1 VTLLHVRKEK
11 IMSKLSVYFLFLF
24 LSAGAVFAQ
33 QVHSEAEVKQA
44 CTNNLKLSALTSNCH
59 QNIDLTKNKK
69 VQKTCAQDIQY
80 CSDKIICF
88 LATVKRHGKRFWAT
102 SGNGSKYLKEASRRD
117 LACGKL
123 PPKLQEP
130 PLSSDAPQS
139 NSVTSKPQ
147 EDLNTPNLEAAT
159 PKTASGPPL
168 TSGEKMVIMRLLSK
182 CWTPDSGSLSA
193 NISVTLRWQMS
204 PSGKLVA
211 GSIKM
216 TDSEGADSD
225 GLKRALQI
233 AKGAVLRCANKM
245 RAILPPEKYNQWRE
259 IEVRFDPSDMKSRY
273 E

>member
-1 VTLLHVRKEK
+1 
-11 IMSKLSVYFLFLF
+11 M
-24 LSAGAVFAQ
+24 
-33 QVHSEAEVKQA
+33 
-44 CTNNLKLSALTSNCH
+44 NNLKLSALTSNCH

-69 VQKTCAQDIQY
+69 VQKTCVQDIQH

-139 NSVTSKPQ
+139 NSVTSTPQ
-147 EDLNTPNLEAAT
+147 EDLSTPNLEAAT
-159 PKTASGPPL
+159 PTTASGPPL

-182 CWTPDSGSLSA
+182 CWTPD
-193 NISVTLRWQMS
+193 
-204 PSGKLVA
+204 P

-216 TDSEGADSD
+216 INSEGADSD

>member
-1 VTLLHVRKEK
+1 MTLLHGRKEK

-130 PLSSDAPQS
+130 PLSSDP
-139 NSVTSKPQ
+139 
-147 EDLNTPNLEAAT
+147 
-159 PKTASGPPL
+159 
-168 TSGEKMVIMRLLSK
+168 
-182 CWTPDSGSLSA
+182 
-193 NISVTLRWQMS
+193 TL
-204 PSGKLVA
+204 
-211 GSIKM
+211 
-216 TDSEGADSD
+216 ADGQYIESD
-225 GLKRALQI
+225 AE
-233 AKGAVLRCANKM
+233 N
-245 RAILPPEKYNQWRE
+245 
-259 IEVRFDPSDMKSRY
+259 D
-273 E
+273 